1 MKDFSLN
8 GDSEATINSFSLQKY
23 LDASKN
29 TFIKHSSQY
38 NSFSSRKQAA
48 NAGRA
53 RKQFTENASLA
64 LLQSILTHAHTN
76 CPPVD
81 VVMNDYTKK
90 GYLRDIYGTLHKT
103 IL

>member
-1 MKDFSLN
+1 MPQRIRLR
-8 GDSEATINSFSLQKY
+8 
-23 LDASKN
+23 
-29 TFIKHSSQY
+29 SQY

-53 RKQFTENASLA
+53 RKQFTENAFLA
-64 LLQSILTHAHTN
+64 LLQSILTHAYTN

-81 VVMNDYTKK
+81 VVINDYIKRLLAGHLWYVTE
-90 GYLRDIYGTLHKT
+90 T